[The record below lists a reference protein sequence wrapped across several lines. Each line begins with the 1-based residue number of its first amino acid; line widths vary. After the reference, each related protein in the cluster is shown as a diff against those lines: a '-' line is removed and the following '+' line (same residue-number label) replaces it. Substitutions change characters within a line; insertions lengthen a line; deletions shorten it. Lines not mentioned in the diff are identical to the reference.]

1 MKITFRQVDPEQN
14 KSMAGSQ
21 SKKAQLDNMRVV
33 RVNAQV
39 TAMVSVCEI
48 FGFLIIAAISLSLNS
63 ATAGDI
69 LFPLLQNIILPYAFL
84 MNTRENK
91 YRIVDQGWIHVLR
104 NTLNISSMCPGC
116 SSRDDVEPIND
127 RENEVKST
135 IYVVSRN
142 VQQMPFII
150 ATSSAR
156 NNNPSDCN
164 INVPKNVQPGT
175 SSLFVPTD
183 FQDKSYHAPTRP
195 TLFKRENSI
204 GDVEK
209 IPMGRKELIHRLL
222 SNIDKETAYV
232 RIFTQL
238 VNLEQGY
245 SFEKEGLAG
254 LSMAQEE
261 MVMETVSKLLS
272 KGDRQHRAYMRK
284 GALQRL
290 QSHQKTEPEYQECF
304 DEFVNMEEQFIDDV
318 E

>member
-1 MKITFRQVDPEQN
+1 MDPEQN

-116 SSRDDVEPIND
+116 SRRDDVEPIND
-127 RENEVKST
+127 KDNNDKAN
-135 IYVVSRN
+135 IYIVSRN
-142 VQQMPFII
+142 VQQMPSNI
-150 ATSSAR
+150 TKSSAR

-164 INVPKNVQPGT
+164 INVPQNVQPGT
-175 SSLFVPTD
+175 SSLFPPTD
-183 FQDKSYHAPTRP
+183 FQDKSYHAPTNP
-195 TLFKRENSI
+195 ISFKREKSI
-204 GDVEK
+204 GDIET

-232 RIFTQL
+232 RIFIQL
-238 VNLEQGY
+238 VSLEQGY
-245 SFEKEGLAG
+245 SFEKEGLGAS
-254 LSMAQEE
+254 SMAQEE

-272 KGDRQHRAYMRK
+272 KGDRQHRVHMRR

-290 QSHQKTEPEYQECF
+290 QSHQKIEFEYQECF
-304 DEFVNMEEQFIDDV
+304 DEFVNMEQKFIDDV